1 VLCPGF
7 VKTNLV
13 ASQQWPSRLGQRPAE
28 SPNAIGQLVWQM
40 LADGVENGIDPD
52 GVALQVVDAVK
63 SDRFWILTHPEL
75 RHAPVERML
84 RAEAQENPA

>member
-1 VLCPGF
+1 
-7 VKTNLV
+7 
-13 ASQQWPSRLGQRPAE
+13 
-28 SPNAIGQLVWQM
+28 M

-52 GVALQVVDAVK
+52 EVAVQVVDAVK
-63 SDRFWILTHPEL
+63 TDRFWILTHPEL